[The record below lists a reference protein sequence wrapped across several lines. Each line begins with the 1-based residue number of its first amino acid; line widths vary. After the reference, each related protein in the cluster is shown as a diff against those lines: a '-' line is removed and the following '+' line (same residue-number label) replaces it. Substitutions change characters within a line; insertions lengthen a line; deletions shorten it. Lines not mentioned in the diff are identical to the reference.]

1 MSTDSGQNGSHGLR
15 AQPRVTKELSNAPD
29 NATPRQHQQEDL
41 IASGNPP
48 RVGRATIGIV
58 QVWSCMAWRTAFT
71 MVLYR
76 YFSRFFAFRV
86 ACMCREKP
94 FRNYHQYSHAYGGE
108 IRRFKAKLTVT

>member
-58 QVWSCMAWRTAFT
+58 QVWSCMALITA
-71 MVLYR
+71 LYR
-76 YFSRFFAFRV
+76 YFSRFFVFIV
-86 ACMCREKP
+86 ACMCREKL
-94 FRNYHQYSHAYGGE
+94 FRNYHQYSQAYGGE
-108 IRRFKAKLTVT
+108 LGALWQS

>member
-58 QVWSCMAWRTAFT
+58 QVWSCMAWRTALNMRCHFEFFT
-71 MVLYR
+71 FCLHLE
-76 YFSRFFAFRV
+76 SRVCAKRSSFGHI
-86 ACMCREKP
+86 
-94 FRNYHQYSHAYGGE
+94 HQYSQAYGGE
-108 IRRFKAKLTVT
+108 LGALRQI

>member
-58 QVWSCMAWRTAFT
+58 QVWSCMALRTALT
-71 MVLYR
+71 MRCYIDIFHG
-76 YFSRFFAFRV
+76 FSYLESRV
-86 ACMCREKP
+86 CAERSSSGTIINIARPMVG
-94 FRNYHQYSHAYGGE
+94 N
-108 IRRFKAKLTVT
+108 